1 MKTLL
6 RLLFPLLVLVLGAPL
21 HAAPEAGE
29 TGRLVDRIVAVV
41 NDDVITHNELRA
53 AMADVER
60 QLRARGIPLPPRRI
74 LERQV
79 LEREIVRRIQLQLAE
94 QLRIR
99 VADSEMVA
107 TLDRI
112 ARDNGMTI
120 DQLHDTLVAQ
130 GIDYPRYVQ
139 SIKEEMIIARL
150 QRREVLSRIQVSD
163 REVDNYLATQAVQ
176 GNLDEEYHLAH
187 ILVSVPEAASPEQ
200 IETARRKAESLLR
213 RLREGADFQQLAI
226 AESDAQDALDG
237 GDLGWRKLGRIPTL
251 FARELVRMRP
261 GEVRGP
267 LRSAAGF
274 HIIKLLGKRSPQ
286 VRAVT
291 ETHVRHI
298 LIKPNELRDEAEVIA
313 RLRRLKARIEGG
325 EDFAEL
331 ARQNSEDPGSAA
343 KGGDLG
349 WVAPGELVPEFE
361 RVMNGLAPGEIS
373 QPFQSPFGWHIAQV
387 VGRRQVENGEEQRRR
402 QAREA
407 IRQRKAQEALE
418 AWLRRLRDEAY
429 VEIRL
434 EP

>member
-1 MKTLL
+1 MTRLITLL
-6 RLLFPLLVLVLGAPL
+6 LILLAPL
-21 HAAPEAGE
+21 GLAQAAEEAPV
-29 TGRLVDRIVAVV
+29 GRLVDRIVAVV
-41 NDDVITHNELRA
+41 NDDVITWNELQDA
-53 AMADVER
+53 IEDVRR
-60 QLRARGIPLPPRRI
+60 QLRARGIPLPPPKV

-79 LEREIVRRIQLQLAE
+79 LEREIVRRLQLQLAE

-99 VADSEMVA
+99 VSDSEMVA
-107 TLDRI
+107 TLNRI

-150 QRREVLSRIQVSD
+150 QRREVLSRVQVSE

-187 ILVSVPEAASPEQ
+187 ILVSVPEAASPQQ
-200 IETARRKAESLLR
+200 IEQARQKAESLIA
-213 RLREGADFQQLAI
+213 RLRQGADFQQLAI
-226 AESDAQDALDG
+226 AESDAQDALEG

-251 FARELVRMRP
+251 FARELVRMQP
-261 GEVRGP
+261 GEIRGP

-274 HIIKLLGKRSPQ
+274 HIIKLLGKRSPESHTITQ
-286 VRAVT
+286 
-291 ETHVRHI
+291 THVRHI
-298 LIKPNELRDEAEVIA
+298 LIKPNELRDEAEVQA

-325 EDFAEL
+325 EDFARL
-331 ARQNSEDPGSAA
+331 AEEHSEDTASAA

-349 WVAPGELVPEFE
+349 WVSPGELVPEFE
-361 RVMNGLAPGEIS
+361 REMERLRPGEVS
-373 QPFQSPFGWHIAQV
+373 PPFQSPFGWHIAQV
-387 VGRRQVENGEEQRRR
+387 IGRRQIDDSEEFRRR
-402 QAREA
+402 QARQA

-434 EP
+434 DP